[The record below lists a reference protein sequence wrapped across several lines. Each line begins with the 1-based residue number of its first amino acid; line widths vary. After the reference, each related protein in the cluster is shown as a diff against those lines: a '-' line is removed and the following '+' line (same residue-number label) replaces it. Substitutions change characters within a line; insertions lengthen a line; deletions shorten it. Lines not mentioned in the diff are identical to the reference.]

1 MEDTWGDGWNG
12 GAYSFY
18 DTTTAETIAFSTLS
32 SGSQGTD
39 VICFS
44 KTGCYTLSLTS
55 GTYPGEI
62 SWSFG
67 GTVSGGAPC
76 VNGFYVTDDDDDD
89 DDDGGA
95 CDDDAS
101 SPAFLWLEED
111 GTLAAGSDCGASG

>member
-76 VNGFYVTDDDDDD
+76 PLDPEDDDDVCV
-89 DDDGGA
+89 DG
-95 CDDDAS
+95 DA
-101 SPAFLWLEED
+101 PPGFLWLEED
-111 GTLAAGSDCGASG
+111 GTLVEGNDYISACV